1 MQLGRIW
8 RFNPINQALNCGF
21 HQCTEYM
28 EGIGIIDVKKLNG
41 GHEAWYE
48 GIIDVKKLNVG
59 HEAYY
64 GSPCI
69 SVG

>member
-1 MQLGRIW
+1 
-8 RFNPINQALNCGF
+8 
-21 HQCTEYM
+21 M
-28 EGIGIIDVKKLNG
+28 EGNGIIEVKKLNG
-41 GHEAWYE
+41 GH
-48 GIIDVKKLNVG
+48 IIDVKKLNVG